1 MMLCMVV
8 LAACGSQSK
17 EDVLKDLDKKWNNV
31 KGYELDATME
41 IKAGSEPRLYD
52 VNVWHT
58 EPDLYRVKVTQ
69 QGEEVTQMIIRN
81 KDGVFVVTPS
91 LNKTYKFQSDWP
103 KQNSQAYLIGAL
115 AEDLLADDKVEME
128 EDDNNY
134 IFTAAT
140 RNNHKSIMPTQKIIV
155 DKKTKMPD
163 SVSILNEA
171 EEEQMV
177 ITFKKIDLNSQ
188 HKESEYA
195 VENFTDKEKKNT
207 AETDKDENEDKDK
220 ESNNTDFQTF
230 YPVLDW
236 ENTTLIDEQKV
247 TEGDVQR
254 VILTFEGDKAFTLVQ
269 QPIVYEENAMVPVFA
284 PGDPADLGFA
294 IGAITDNSI
303 SWESDGMSFFIAS
316 GNLTQEEM
324 IEVAASVT
332 ESSMK

>member
-1 MMLCMVV
+1 MLLCMVM

-17 EDVLKDLDKKWNNV
+17 EDVVKDLNKKWNDV

-41 IKAGSEPRLYD
+41 IKTGSEPRSYD

-81 KDGVFVVTPS
+81 KEGVFVVTPS

-115 AEDLLADDKVEME
+115 AEDLLADDKVQME
-128 EDDNNY
+128 EDENNY

-140 RNNHKSIMPTQKIIV
+140 RNNHKSIMPTQKIVV
-155 DKKTKMPD
+155 DKKTKMPN
-163 SVSILNEA
+163 SVSVLNEA

-177 ITFKKIDLNSQ
+177 ITFKKIDLNAQ

-207 AETDKDENEDKDK
+207 AETDK
-220 ESNNTDFQTF
+220 ESDTETNSEDFQTY

-236 ENTTLIDEQKV
+236 ENTTLTNEKKV
-247 TEGDVQR
+247 TEGEVQR

-294 IGAITDNSI
+294 IGAITENSI
-303 SWESDGMSFFIAS
+303 TWERDGMSFFIAS
-316 GNLTQEEM
+316 SNLTKEEM

-332 ESSMK
+332 ASSMK

>member
-1 MMLCMVV
+1 MLSCMVV

-17 EDVLKDLDKKWNNV
+17 EDVVKDLNKKWNDV

-41 IKAGSEPRLYD
+41 IKTGSEPRSYD

-81 KDGVFVVTPS
+81 KEGVFVVTPS

-115 AEDLLADDKVEME
+115 AEDLLADDKVQME
-128 EDDNNY
+128 EDDKNY

-140 RNNHKSIMPTQKIIV
+140 RNNHKSIMPTQKIVV
-155 DKKTKMPD
+155 DKKTKMPN
-163 SVSILNEA
+163 SVSVLNEA

-177 ITFKKIDLNSQ
+177 ITFKKIDLNAQ

-195 VENFTDKEKKNT
+195 VENFTDKDKKNT
-207 AETDKDENEDKDK
+207 AETDKETDKDK
-220 ESNNTDFQTF
+220 ETNREDFQTY
-230 YPVLDW
+230 YPMLDW
-236 ENTTLIDEQKV
+236 ENTTLINEKKV
-247 TEGDVQR
+247 TEGEVQR

-303 SWESDGMSFFIAS
+303 SWERDGMSFFIAS
-316 GNLTQEEM
+316 SNLTKEEM

-332 ESSMK
+332 ASSMK

>member
-1 MMLCMVV
+1 MLLCMVM

-17 EDVLKDLDKKWNNV
+17 EDVVKDLNKKWNDV

-41 IKAGSEPRLYD
+41 IKTGSEPRSYD

-81 KDGVFVVTPS
+81 KEGVFVVTPS

-115 AEDLLADDKVEME
+115 AEDLLADDKVQME
-128 EDDNNY
+128 EDGNNY

-140 RNNHKSIMPTQKIIV
+140 RNNHKSIMPTQKIVV
-155 DKKTKMPD
+155 DKKTKMPN
-163 SVSILNEA
+163 SVSVLNEA

-177 ITFKKIDLNSQ
+177 ITFKKIDLNAQ

-207 AETDKDENEDKDK
+207 AETDK
-220 ESNNTDFQTF
+220 ESDTETNSEDFQTY

-236 ENTTLIDEQKV
+236 ENTTLTNEKKV
-247 TEGDVQR
+247 TEGEVQR

-294 IGAITDNSI
+294 IGAITENSI
-303 SWESDGMSFFIAS
+303 TWERDGMSFFIAS
-316 GNLTQEEM
+316 SNLTKEEM

-332 ESSMK
+332 ASSMK